1 MERKSRQVRQR
12 IVEAADDLFRANG
25 FDGVSVTDI
34 AARADVGRTTF
45 FRYFGDKA
53 EVVFAKE
60 QAILDAIAAHAEGG
74 PAEVAQTPRQAI
86 EQLRPI
92 VLKICEQASSDA
104 DGYALHARL
113 LDQHVELRARD
124 ALKNQ
129 LAADRLAEVLVARR
143 RPSHPDGRDE
153 RGVRQRRLPE
163 RLTRRAPSTGAPSI
177 GATGRCIGR
186 IELGSTPAE
195 GSSGPSAGRFSF
207 DRPQAPVEPAEESTA
222 CSGAQ

>member
-74 PAEVAQTPRQAI
+74 PAEIAQTPRQAI

-124 ALKNQ
+124 ALKTQ
-129 LAADRLAEVLVARR
+129 LAADRLAEVLVARGTQEAVAVLAANVALACYQTAR
-143 RPSHPDGRDE
+143 
-153 RGVRQRRLPE
+153 
-163 RLTRRAPSTGAPSI
+163 RRADGPRTL
-177 GATGRCIGR
+177 T
-186 IELGSTPAE
+186 AE
-195 GSSGPSAGRFSF
+195 TSAAF
-207 DRPQAPVEPAEESTA
+207 DSVVSLSA
-222 CSGAQ
+222 